1 MKEYLLAAVVI
12 PIIVGFLFYSVGNWL
27 MLPGY
32 ISQIGDELREIKEIL
47 KERK

>member
-12 PIIVGFLFYSVGNWL
+12 PIIVGFLFYSVGTWL

-32 ISQIGDELREIKEIL
+32 ISQIGNELKEIKEIL